1 MFCSHCGQPITATDV
16 FCGHCGV
23 RVVTSGGKSP
33 VLQAIDTAL
42 SPIPQISLI
51 WGKNADLEISNE
63 LANANWGTG
72 KKKIEYLACLRLD
85 ASTQTVYFWEMI
97 KESGR
102 GLMAL
107 FSFKTE
113 TYRTD
118 GTTRSGS
125 VQETAYGPG
134 GKVIDYNWDYGQV
147 RKIVE
152 AAVRSQGWRFDTVLM
167 KRKAT
172 Y

>member
-1 MFCSHCGQPITATDV
+1 MTATDS
-16 FCGHCGV
+16 FCGRCGA
-23 RVVTSGGKSP
+23 RSTGDSRGAL
-33 VLQAIDTAL
+33 LQSIAAAL
-42 SPIPQISLI
+42 SPLPQLELV
-51 WGKNADLEISNE
+51 WGRKADLEISNE

-72 KKKIEYLACLRLD
+72 KKKVEYSACLKLD
-85 ASTQTVYFWEMI
+85 PASQTVYFWEMI

-118 GTTRSGS
+118 GTTRSGT
-125 VQETAYGPG
+125 VREKAYGPG
-134 GKVIDYNWDYGQV
+134 GKVIDYEWDYSQV
-147 RKIVE
+147 RHIIE
-152 AAVRSQGWRFDTVLM
+152 AAVRAQGWRFETVLL
-167 KRKAT
+167 KGKAS

>member
-1 MFCSHCGQPITATDV
+1 MFCSQCGQPMTATDS
-16 FCGHCGV
+16 FCGRCGA
-23 RVVTSGGKSP
+23 RSAGDSRGAL
-33 VLQAIDTAL
+33 LQSIATAL
-42 SPIPQISLI
+42 SPLPQLELV
-51 WGKNADLEISNE
+51 WGRKADLEISNE

-72 KKKIEYLACLRLD
+72 KKKVEYSACLKLD
-85 ASTQTVYFWEMI
+85 PASQTVYFWEMI

-118 GTTRSGS
+118 GTTRSGT
-125 VQETAYGPG
+125 VREKAYGPG
-134 GKVIDYNWDYGQV
+134 GKVIDYEWDYSQV
-147 RKIVE
+147 RHIIE
-152 AAVRSQGWRFDTVLM
+152 AAVRAQGWRFETVLL
-167 KRKAT
+167 KGKAS

>member
-1 MFCSHCGQPITATDV
+1 MTATDS
-16 FCGHCGV
+16 FCGRCGA
-23 RVVTSGGKSP
+23 RSAGDSRGAL
-33 VLQAIDTAL
+33 LQSIAAAL
-42 SPIPQISLI
+42 SPLPQLELV
-51 WGKNADLEISNE
+51 WGRKADLEISNE

-72 KKKIEYLACLRLD
+72 KKKVEYSACLKLD
-85 ASTQTVYFWEMI
+85 PASQTVYFWEMI

-118 GTTRSGS
+118 GTTRSGT
-125 VQETAYGPG
+125 VREKAYGPG
-134 GKVIDYNWDYGQV
+134 GKVIDYEWDYSQV
-147 RKIVE
+147 RHIIE
-152 AAVRSQGWRFDTVLM
+152 AAVRAQGWRFETVLL
-167 KRKAT
+167 KGKAS

>member
-1 MFCSHCGQPITATDV
+1 MFCSQCGQPMTATDS
-16 FCGHCGV
+16 FCGRCGASSV
-23 RVVTSGGKSP
+23 RDDRGAL
-33 VLQAIDTAL
+33 LQAISAAL
-42 SPIPQISLI
+42 SSLPQLELI
-51 WGKNADLEISNE
+51 WGRKADLEISNE

-72 KKKIEYLACLRLD
+72 KKKIEYSACLKLD
-85 ASTQTVYFWEMI
+85 PASRKVYFWEMI

-118 GTTRSGS
+118 GTTRSGT
-125 VQETAYGPG
+125 VREKAYGPG
-134 GKVIDYNWDYGQV
+134 GQVIDYEWDFSQV
-147 RKIVE
+147 RQIVE
-152 AAVRSQGWRFDTVLM
+152 AAVRTQGWRFEPVLL
-167 KRKAT
+167 KGKAS

>member
-1 MFCSHCGQPITATDV
+1 MTATDG
-16 FCGHCGV
+16 FCSRCGT
-23 RVVTSGGKSP
+23 RSTSVDNRTP

-42 SPIPQISLI
+42 SPLSYLSLT
-51 WGKNADLEISNE
+51 WGQKTDLSITNE
-63 LANANWGTG
+63 LANASWGVG
-72 KKKIEYLACLRLD
+72 KRKVEYSALLRLD
-85 ASTQTVYFWEMI
+85 AATQKVYFWEMI

-102 GLMAL
+102 GLAAL

-125 VQETAYGPG
+125 VTETAYGPS
-134 GKVIDYNWDYGQV
+134 GKLIDYDWDYGQV
-147 RKIVE
+147 RQIIE
-152 AAVRSQGWRFDTVLM
+152 AAVRSQGWQFETVLL
-167 KRKAT
+167 KNKAM